1 MANEVKRPRGRPSM
15 PAESRKRNNL
25 TMRLRDDTK
34 ARLER
39 AAAANQR
46 SLSEEVESR
55 VEWSVDHEQL
65 LGQVFDLTYR
75 DPHLVALLLMM
86 GETMRDTLTATKA
99 NDWINDPN
107 AFAEVAIA
115 AQQTIEAYRP
125 LGEPAPNAG
134 ELAVPMVRST
144 LLKILEGS
152 FGIAVAVR
160 NRIGKASHRLR
171 ARQRWY
177 GPGGWI
183 TPAPEEGKQ

>member
-1 MANEVKRPRGRPSM
+1 MIWDIFKMAKGRAPSATVDIKIRM
-15 PAESRKRNNL
+15 KEPLRAEI
-25 TMRLRDDTK
+25 
-34 ARLER
+34 EHR
-39 AAAANQR
+39 AAERGISMNGEMVDRLSR
-46 SLSEEVESR
+46 SIER
-55 VEWSVDHEQL
+55 QHL
-65 LGQVFDLTYR
+65 LDEFFDLTYR

-86 GETMRDTLTATKA
+86 GETMRDTLTASKA
-99 NDWINDPN
+99 DDWINDPN